1 MAVDPSPGTA
11 LRALLD
17 SAIAAG
23 RPGDR
28 VAAALPRAPRG
39 RRIVVGAGKASADMA
54 AAMAT
59 ASAVPPAGA
68 VAVPA
73 GYEVDCGPIAC
84 LTAGHPLPDE
94 RSIAAADQMQAW
106 VTDLSADDQVIA
118 LISGGASALLCAP
131 IAGLQLADK
140 QRITEALLA
149 SGAGI
154 REINCVRQA
163 LSAIKGGRLAAAAA
177 PAPVHTLLVSDI
189 PGDDPALIGSGPTI
203 ASPFA
208 PGDARAV
215 LERYHIRA
223 PAALDRAPAPV
234 AATELAG
241 RCRHT
246 VLCSP
251 MRSLE
256 AAAAVAREYGWQ
268 PLILSDALEGEAGE
282 LARFH
287 AAIATSVRDHGQ
299 PIAPPAVLL
308 SGGEASVTV
317 TGEAGRGGRN
327 TEFAL
332 ALARQLAGAA
342 GIHALAADTD
352 GVDGYSGHAGALLGP
367 GTLERATAAGCDP
380 GAALA
385 GHDSARLFE
394 ALDDTVDTGATGTN
408 VNDFRAVLIGHE
420 GITEPGMS

>member
-1 MAVDPSPGTA
+1 MAVDQSPGPE

-28 VAAALPRAPRG
+28 IAAALPPAPRG

-54 AAMAT
+54 AAVAA
-59 ASAVPPAGA
+59 ASTVPPAGA
-68 VAVPA
+68 VAVPS

-84 LTAGHPLPDE
+84 LTAGHPLPDA
-94 RSIAAADQMQAW
+94 RSIAAAEQMQAW
-106 VTDLSADDQVIA
+106 VTDLNADDQIIA

-131 IAGLQLADK
+131 IPGLELADK

-163 LSAIKGGRLAAAAA
+163 LSTIKGGRLAAAAA
-177 PAPVHTLLVSDI
+177 PAAVHTLLVSDI

-215 LERYHIRA
+215 LARYAIPA
-223 PAALDRAPAPV
+223 PAALDRAPAPIP
-234 AATELAG
+234 ATELTG

-246 VLCSP
+246 VLCSA

-256 AAAAVAREYGWQ
+256 AAAAVARDQGRQ
-268 PLILSDALEGEAGE
+268 ALILSDALEGEASE

-308 SGGEASVTV
+308 SGGEASVRV

-332 ALARQLAGAA
+332 ALARHLDGAA
-342 GIHALAADTD
+342 RIHALAADTD
-352 GVDGYSGHAGALLGP
+352 GVDGYSGHAGALIGP
-367 GTLERATAAGCDP
+367 DTLDRATTAGCDP
-380 GAALA
+380 AETLA
-385 GHDSARLFE
+385 RHDSARLFE
-394 ALDDTVDTGATGTN
+394 ALGDTVDTGATGTN
-408 VNDFRAVLIGHE
+408 VNDFRAVLVDHGR
-420 GITEPGMS
+420 